1 MFCHLVDTVMIL
13 GVVFYYAKI
22 FDLFFCYLFSFYY
35 YYFLF
40 FYLRHNNGLYVY
52 SECKD
57 NMTCFTY

>member
-1 MFCHLVDTVMIL
+1 MFGHLVDTVMIL

-40 FYLRHNNGLYVY
+40 
-52 SECKD
+52 EA
-57 NMTCFTY
+57 